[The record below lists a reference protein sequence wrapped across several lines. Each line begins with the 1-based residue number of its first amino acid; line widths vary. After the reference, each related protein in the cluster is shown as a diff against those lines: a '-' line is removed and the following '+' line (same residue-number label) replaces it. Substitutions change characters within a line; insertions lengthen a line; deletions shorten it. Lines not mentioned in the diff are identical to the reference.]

1 MSVIPFILD
10 GLTPTVV
17 CTEDDFNKHGHRNG
31 EAILIEGIDKNQI
44 SIFKPK
50 GLKSEDSESE
60 DSESEDVKAKEL
72 KAKNAQEANTS
83 YDLTVGDQYLNLSDN
98 SLSGIDD
105 KHPIH
110 LKPGEAVI
118 IRTAEFVHFP
128 VTRFGNILPKVTM
141 LHQGLSN
148 TSSKVDPGYKGH
160 LSITVF
166 NLGKRTVEITHKQP
180 FCTLYVLDVHNA
192 KEDAKPY
199 SKISKGLP
207 AFPPKEDLK
216 TRVLSF
222 LSKYNWV
229 ITLAIATA
237 ALIVSFFK
245 D

>member
-1 MSVIPFILD
+1 M
-10 GLTPTVV
+10 
-17 CTEDDFNKHGHRNG
+17 
-31 EAILIEGIDKNQI
+31 DKKQI
-44 SIFKPK
+44 SIFKSK
-50 GLKSEDSESE
+50 GSESDDSECE
-60 DSESEDVKAKEL
+60 DPESKDAKAKEL

-83 YDLTVGDQYLNLSDN
+83 YDLTVGDQYLDLADN

-180 FCTLYVLDVHNA
+180 FCTLYVLEVRDA
-192 KEDAKPY
+192 KEKAKPY
-199 SKISKGLP
+199 GKISKGLP
-207 AFPPKEDLK
+207 AFPPEEDLK
-216 TRVLSF
+216 TRVISF
-222 LSKYNWV
+222 LNKYNLP
-229 ITLAIATA
+229 ITLAIAAA
-237 ALIVSFFK
+237 ALIVSIFSLFDDK
-245 D
+245 G